1 MLMMVACSL
10 AGSCCVVWID
20 QPIRVR
26 NRTGG
31 AALARVPDALAVALL
46 KAKRSFCFVF
56 RWRIA
61 TPSSAPTLTQQHWS
75 SKTRATWAVR
85 LAPYHSR
92 RYSCCICSAFVLYSG
107 SDAEVDDAYWRH
119 PKRLALEREEAVLE
133 RFTKILT
140 QPDWGEGEVQV
151 ISNVS
156 FPQRNT
162 R

>member
-1 MLMMVACSL
+1 M
-10 AGSCCVVWID
+10 AGSD
-20 QPIRVR
+20 PIVCS
-26 NRTGG
+26 NVDA
-31 AALARVPDALAVALL
+31 AALELEDE
-46 KAKRSFCFVF
+46 
-56 RWRIA
+56 
-61 TPSSAPTLTQQHWS
+61 
-75 SKTRATWAVR
+75 
-85 LAPYHSR
+85 
-92 RYSCCICSAFVLYSG
+92 
-107 SDAEVDDAYWRH
+107 SDDDAHWRH